1 MHYHCSKLYTV
12 YKREIIQV
20 VVWSRVSCTTNVQN
34 NYTLSTSA
42 TVYKRLFGAVLVAL
56 PSFKNIHCL
65 QARHI
70 LQLVV
75 WGDASCTTTFS
86 KRYTVYKLNIIQV
99 VVWSRVS
106 CTTTVQNYTLS
117 TGATLYRRLFG
128 AVLVALPLF
137 KTIHCL
143 QARHYSGG
151 CLERCYLHYHVQNY
165 TLSTCVTLYS

>member
-12 YKREIIQV
+12 YKREIIQL

-75 WGDASCTTTFS
+75 WGDASCTTTF
-86 KRYTVYKLNIIQV
+86 
-99 VVWSRVS
+99 
-106 CTTTVQNYTLS
+106 QNGTLS
-117 TGATLYRRLFG
+117 TSSKLYKWLFG

-143 QARHYSGG
+143 QARHYTGV
-151 CLERCYLHYHVQNY
+151 CLEPC
-165 TLSTCVTLYS
+165 

>member
-1 MHYHCSKLYTV
+1 MHHHCSKLYTV

-75 WGDASCTTTFS
+75 WGDASCTTTF
-86 KRYTVYKLNIIQV
+86 
-99 VVWSRVS
+99 
-106 CTTTVQNYTLS
+106 QNGTLS
-117 TGATLYRRLFG
+117 TSSTLYKWLFG

-143 QARHYSGG
+143 QARHYTGG
-151 CLERCYLHYHVQNY
+151 CLEPC
-165 TLSTCVTLYS
+165 